1 MKRLALLCVFFL
13 SVSLY
18 AQEAQSDTMYVWKPS
33 HIIFQFGAFAQ
44 SNAFA
49 GFEKFRYLA
58 PNSVIL
64 EDNIKSNY
72 PYYGYS
78 MDMHT
83 NPFISLHTYFQP
95 NAKSSSEAFKQLQV
109 RVGLLYSGGSWL
121 RTGGFRE
128 VKTRLDTLTSPN
140 TGASVYHDSIYRR
153 EIFMN
158 YRSERIMLD
167 VMLVVPLFTGT
178 RIFPYWGVGVTG
190 GSTFNNF
197 TIIQDKET
205 IKKEYNSSP
214 HSGSSN
220 PFYSYGPSNGVD
232 RQETVKNKSTLVTAF
247 YVPMGLDL
255 TIGKNHP
262 ILKRISLIAEI
273 KAGIQSVFIPELYT
287 IHKGF
292 MQSSFGL
299 RMQ

>member
-1 MKRLALLCVFFL
+1 MKRIALLCVCFWSI
-13 SVSLY
+13 SVY
-18 AQEAQSDTMYVWKPS
+18 AQDVVLDSMQVWSPS
-33 HIIFQFGAFAQ
+33 HVVFQFGTFAQ

-49 GFEKFRYLA
+49 GFDKFRYLA

-64 EDNIKSNY
+64 EDNLTRNY

-83 NPFISLHTYFQP
+83 NPFIALHTYFQP
-95 NAKSSSEAFKQLQV
+95 NAKRESETFRHLQI

-128 VKTRLDTLTSPN
+128 VKTRLDTLISPN

-167 VMLVVPLFTGT
+167 VMLIMPLFTGT
-178 RIFPYWGVGVTG
+178 RIYPYWGIGVSG
-190 GSTFNNF
+190 GSTFNNL
-197 TIIQDKET
+197 TIIQEKET
-205 IKKEYNSSP
+205 ITKEYTSSP
-214 HSGSSN
+214 YSGSSN
-220 PFYSYGPSNGVD
+220 PFFSYGPANGIN
-232 RQETVKNKSTLVTAF
+232 REERVKNKSTLVTAF
-247 YVPMGLDL
+247 YVPMGIDL
-255 TIGKNHP
+255 TVGKHHP
-262 ILKRISLIAEI
+262 ILKRISIIAEI
-273 KAGIQSVFIPELYT
+273 KAGIQSVFIPELYA

-299 RMQ
+299 RMR